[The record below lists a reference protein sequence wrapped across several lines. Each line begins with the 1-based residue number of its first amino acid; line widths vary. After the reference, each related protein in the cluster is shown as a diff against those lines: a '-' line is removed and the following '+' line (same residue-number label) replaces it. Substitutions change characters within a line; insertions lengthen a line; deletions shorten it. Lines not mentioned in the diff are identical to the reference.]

1 MTMTDRLR
9 LRLRLAAS
17 RPTAVAASDLLSSY
31 PSSGFISA
39 GVGGKLVV
47 TGVQENS
54 HDAGL
59 IHSLCDQV
67 RILATKSVGSY

>member
-1 MTMTDRLR
+1 MTMTVRLR

-17 RPTAVAASDLLSSY
+17 RPTAVAASERWSAD
-31 PSSGFISA
+31 PSAGVISA

-67 RILATKSVGSY
+67 RIHATKSVCSY